1 MQPSPEHPPGLEPA
15 LAADIPPAAAA
26 VRLSRRRRRNQI
38 CIAIIALGALNLV
51 AYTALYAVLG
61 GDAHNGEIRHIEQPD
76 GSIQRAY
83 YVRGHFL
90 RTLKGREARVS
101 RGLWIYSYL
110 HSMSVFVT
118 SAAMVLSM
126 LVLAR
131 PHILATMRDG
141 WISGPTFVA
150 ALSTLVILLSGA
162 GVLIFLWDFLRELHA
177 G

>member
-1 MQPSPEHPPGLEPA
+1 MQSPSDDTPGLEPT
-15 LAADIPPAAAA
+15 LATDLPPSIAAI
-26 VRLSRRRRRNQI
+26 RLSRRRRRNQV
-38 CIAIIALGALNLV
+38 CIAIITLGALNLV

-61 GDAHNGEIRHIEQPD
+61 GDAHNGEIRRVERPD
-76 GSIQRAY
+76 GTTRTAY

-90 RTLKGREARVS
+90 RTLQGREAEVS

-110 HSMSVFVT
+110 HSISVFVT

-131 PHILATMRDG
+131 PHILATMRNG
-141 WISGPTFVA
+141 WIRGSTFVV
-150 ALSTLVILLSGA
+150 ALGTVVVLLSGA
-162 GVLIFLWDFLRELHA
+162 GVLIFLWDFFRELHA